1 MINKKLS
8 FLSHPTFTVS
18 QKTFIRNCV
27 VEYGGGVYK
36 QMKKKVILKKNLLYF
51 TKFHPML
58 RTKTGKQAGKLST
71 ICHLVL
77 VLELQ
82 EPSKIQEERRVS
94 E

>member
-1 MINKKLS
+1 MIYKKLS
-8 FLSHPTFTVS
+8 FLSHPKLTVS
-18 QKTFIRNCV
+18 QKKFIRNRV
-27 VEYGGGVYK
+27 VESGGGVYK
-36 QMKKKVILKKNLLYF
+36 QMKKKVILKKNLYF
-51 TKFHPML
+51 TKCYPML
-58 RTKTGKQAGKLST
+58 HTKTGKQAGKLST